1 MNFVDQYECKKLNNM
16 FFIGVQ
22 EDENRNLGLSYEWE
36 ATGSLMLQSESN
48 IDCFEVYTSQ
58 EGHCLLL
65 QVKHMPLCDP
75 EVDPSYAT
83 MIHVKKS
90 AVMCDSE

>member
-1 MNFVDQYECKKLNNM
+1 
-16 FFIGVQ
+16 
-22 EDENRNLGLSYEWE
+22 
-36 ATGSLMLQSESN
+36 MLQSESN

-65 QVKHMPLCDP
+65 QVRHMPLCDP